1 MGGPREVPPSSA
13 KTLDRSRTIECFFE
27 KAVSTSSIGI
37 ELLVPTVPRGTTRM
51 TSIALM
57 LMSRVPEETILG
69 RFVERS
75 PNAALPPAGQARV
88 VVVVVVLNDAA
99 WDDATTSEG
108 KIRSTR

>member
-1 MGGPREVPPSSA
+1 
-13 KTLDRSRTIECFFE
+13 
-27 KAVSTSSIGI
+27 
-37 ELLVPTVPRGTTRM
+37 M

-69 RFVERS
+69 RFVDGS
-75 PNAALPPAGQARV
+75 PNAALPPAGHARV

-99 WDDATTSEG
+99 WDDATGSEG